1 MNFDLSEEQT
11 LFKATVERF
20 SAKMDVPARQRLRKK
35 DDGYDRER
43 WRELAGFGLISLCAD
58 EDHGG
63 IGGSSMD
70 LAIVAE
76 ALGQGLAPDP
86 WIENAVLPLRLLE
99 ASGATDAIAPVLDG
113 DRIVAAALA
122 ERCARYN
129 LMPQVTKVTVQ
140 GGRHV
145 LRGEKTFVLGGAIA
159 DEFLVS
165 ATMDGNLVLCLVPGN
180 SAGVDRRI
188 YRLVDGSLACELRLN
203 DVELPAGAIFA
214 LHHDA
219 LTRIVADVRLIA
231 AGELVGLAQRLFD
244 ETLDYVKQRQQFGVS
259 IGTFQAIQ
267 HRLVDCYAQLEQA
280 RSMLY
285 RAAMQER
292 NDGAAW
298 HRAAAGAK
306 AFIGDQAGH
315 IAREAVQL
323 HGGMGITD
331 ELSIGHGLK
340 RVMLLNAFLGDSD
353 TTLTDYAEAA

>member
-20 SAKMDVPARQRLRKK
+20 SAKMDVPARQRLRKS
-35 DDGYDRER
+35 DGAYDRER
-43 WRELAGFGLISLCAD
+43 WRELAGFGLIALCAD
-58 EDHGG
+58 EDDGG

-76 ALGQGLAPDP
+76 SLGHGLAPDP
-86 WIENAVLPLRLLE
+86 WIENAVLPLRLLT
-99 ASGATDAIAPVLDG
+99 AAGATAGIAPLIDG

-122 ERCARYN
+122 ERRGRYN
-129 LMPQVTKVTVQ
+129 LQPQTTKVTVH
-140 GGRHV
+140 GGRQT

-159 DEFLVS
+159 DDFLVS
-165 ATMDGNLVLCLVPGN
+165 ATRDGTLVLCLVSGD
-180 SAGVDRRI
+180 STGVDRHI

-203 DVELPAGAIFA
+203 DVELSADAVFV
-214 LHHDA
+214 LEQNA
-219 LTRIVADVRLIA
+219 LTGIVADVRLIA
-231 AGELVGLAQRLFD
+231 AGELLGLAQRLFD
-244 ETLDYVKQRQQFGVS
+244 DTLDYVKQREQFGVS

-285 RAAMQER
+285 RAAMQDR
-292 NDGAAW
+292 SDGTSW
-298 HRAAAGAK
+298 HRSAAGAK
-306 AFIGDQAGH
+306 AFIGEQAGF

>member
-20 SAKMDVPARQRLRKK
+20 SAKMDVPARQRLRKSGG
-35 DDGYDRER
+35 GYDRER
-43 WRELAGFGLISLCAD
+43 WKELAGFGLIALCAD

-76 ALGQGLAPDP
+76 ALGHGLAPDP
-86 WIENAVLPLRLLE
+86 WIENAALPIRLLTAAGAE
-99 ASGATDAIAPVLDG
+99 AAIAELLDG
-113 DRIVAAALA
+113 DRILAAALA
-122 ERCARYN
+122 ERRGRYN
-129 LMPQVTKVTVQ
+129 LHPQITKVSVQ
-140 GGRHV
+140 GGRQT

-165 ATMDGNLVLCLVPGN
+165 ATLDGNVVLCRVPGDI
-180 SAGVDRRI
+180 AGVDKRV

-203 DVELPAGAIFA
+203 GVELPEGSIYE
-214 LHHDA
+214 LDSDA
-219 LTRIVADVRLIA
+219 LTRIAADVRLIA
-231 AGELVGLAQRLFD
+231 AGELLGLAQRLFD
-244 ETLDYVKQRQQFGVS
+244 DTLEYVKQREQFGVP
-259 IGTFQAIQ
+259 IGTFQVIQ

-285 RAAMQER
+285 RAALQDRSNGMS
-292 NDGAAW
+292 W
-298 HRAAAGAK
+298 HRTAAGAK
-306 AFIGDQAGH
+306 AFIGEQASH